1 MGRIIRLLCCTVLGV
16 WLAAGSVL
24 SVDAQRLDH
33 FRQARM
39 AYICAL
45 ADMAVYDSELNE
57 AVRQEM
63 SRYGWSLKDYR
74 QADKR
79 ADTTFYTL
87 VYDNGGMEADDIL
100 VVIPGTEKLK
110 DVEVDLRF
118 GKVLF
123 GGTTPQEF
131 RQYADTKDV
140 NMSQP
145 MVHQGFN
152 DYTMTAFFSPDAKG
166 GMGADCLQRLLS
178 HEDAH
183 LYLTGHSMG
192 GAVATLL
199 AARLI
204 SMGVPY
210 DKISV
215 FTFGAPTVGN
225 TAFAE
230 EQGYRID
237 LSRYTMSGDV
247 VKNAL
252 QALKSGYV
260 HFGTEYKWKQNENS
274 HRFSHSMAGYLDAAI
289 RNYYDEVLQGDFSLR
304 ALAAGK
310 PELLDMDVSNTLD
323 TSDMSDASYASPE
336 GARVWQPDYDV
347 GRVYIA
353 PVAVSLPREIAND
366 SAYMQV
372 VAGDILMN
380 QFQRIRVEDDDNKAA
395 VAEAEDGPFELCAKA
410 ESAGCDTIARVA
422 IEGKVDKENPYLYRL
437 SASVEFYNTTGE
449 QLLSAMTSTTTKEIT
464 PIEAVMYD
472 ITRTVQDIQAAQQ
485 QGVLPK

>member
-1 MGRIIRLLCCTVLGV
+1 MRGFVGLLWGFFLSLALLIGSPAAVRAQTADSV
-16 WLAAGSVL
+16 W
-24 SVDAQRLDH
+24 
-33 FRQARM
+33 QARM

-45 ADMAVYDSELNE
+45 ADMAVYSSSMNE

-63 SRYGWSLKDYR
+63 GQFGWQFKDYKQSDR
-74 QADKR
+74 R

-87 VYDNGGMEADDIL
+87 VHEGGSGREAL

-123 GGTTPQEF
+123 GGSTPQEF
-131 RQYADTKDV
+131 RSFAATEKV
-140 NMSQP
+140 TAEQP

-152 DYTMTAFFSPDAKG
+152 DYTMTAFFTPDADG
-166 GMGADCLQRLLS
+166 VMGADRLRELAADGN
-178 HEDAH
+178 ER
-183 LYLTGHSMG
+183 LYLTGHSLG

-199 AARLI
+199 AARLV
-204 SMGVPY
+204 SMGVDP
-210 DKISV
+210 DKLSV

-230 EQGYRID
+230 EYGYRID

-260 HFGTEYKWKQNENS
+260 HFGTEYRWKKNENS
-274 HRFSHSMAGYLDAAI
+274 HKFNHAIVGYLDAAI
-289 RNYYDEVLQGDFSLR
+289 RGYYDELLQGDLSMASL
-304 ALAAGK
+304 LAAKEAVRADG
-310 PELLDMDVSNTLD
+310 PQAERPVQSWRPVS
-323 TSDMSDASYASPE
+323 SP
-336 GARVWQPDYDV
+336 

-353 PVAVSLPREIAND
+353 PVALDLPQDIAND

-372 VAGDILMN
+372 VAGDILMH
-380 QFQRIRVEDDDNKAA
+380 QFSQVVADDAYARPGA
-395 VAEAEDGPFELCAKA
+395 VVDALFTACRRAEE
-410 ESAGCDTIARVA
+410 AGCDRVA
-422 IEGKVDKENPYLYRL
+422 MVNISGAADKENPNLYRL
-437 SASVEFYNTTGE
+437 ATSVEVYTTTGE
-449 QLLSAMTSTTTKEIT
+449 PLLNTVTSTTTKEIT

-472 ITRTVQDIQAAQQ
+472 MTRAVDDIREAQR
-485 QGVLPK
+485 QGTLPE

>member
-1 MGRIIRLLCCTVLGV
+1 MARLIRLFCCAVLGV
-16 WLAAGSVL
+16 WLMAGVIPPAG
-24 SVDAQRLDH
+24 AQAPDPV
-33 FRQARM
+33 RQARM

-63 SRYGWSLKDYR
+63 SRYGWSFKNYK

-87 VYDNGGMEADDIL
+87 VHDNGGAGRDEFL

-118 GKVLF
+118 SKVLF
-123 GGTTPQEF
+123 GGKTPQEF
-131 RQYADTKDV
+131 RQHADVKDV
-140 NMSQP
+140 NISQP

-152 DYTMTAFFSPDAKG
+152 DYTMTAFFSPDG
-166 GMGADCLQRLLS
+166 GGAMGADCLRRCLADD
-178 HEDAH
+178 DAH
-183 LYLTGHSMG
+183 LYLTGHSLG

-199 AARLI
+199 GARLI

-230 EQGYRID
+230 EYGYRID

-260 HFGTEYKWKQNENS
+260 HFGTEYKWKQNKNS

-289 RNYYDEVLQGDFSLR
+289 RDYYDELLSGNLSLA
-304 ALAAGK
+304 ALAAGR
-310 PELLDMDVSNTLD
+310 PEPLE
-323 TSDMSDASYASPE
+323 AEEQPKGIKA
-336 GARVWQPDYDV
+336 WQRDYDA

-353 PVAVSLPREIAND
+353 PVAVDLPREIAND

-380 QFQRIRVEDDDNKAA
+380 QFRRIRVDDGDSKADAAADSLFA
-395 VAEAEDGPFELCAKA
+395 VCEQA
-410 ESAGCDTIARVA
+410 ESSGCDTVARVLV
-422 IEGKVDKENPYLYRL
+422 EGTVDRENPNLYRL
-437 SASVEFYNTTGE
+437 VTSVEFYSTTGG
-449 QLLSAMTSTTTKEIT
+449 QLMSAMTSTTTREIT

-472 ITRTVQDIQAAQQ
+472 MTRALHDIKEAQE
-485 QGVLPK
+485 QGVLPE